1 MGPENGLLL
10 KAAIAAG
17 ALRAFA
23 DAPRPLDVPE
33 LRGRVERLVRAYAA
47 A

>member
-1 MGPENGLLL
+1 MGPENTLLL

-23 DAPRPLDVPE
+23 EEPRPVDVVA
-33 LRGRVERLVRAYAA
+33 LRGRVEHLVRAYAA